1 MFILSNVLI
10 LILII
15 NEIHNLQFSVKY
27 NLHKSELGI
36 TQTFMIIAHLKEK
49 LISSYF
55 ADSMLFSYFR
65 CLKSYM
71 ISVSLFKNQIRDKKL
86 QLSEDIEGSRKLS
99 W

>member
-27 NLHKSELGI
+27 NLRKSELGI
-36 TQTFMIIAHLKEK
+36 TQTFIIADLKEK

-55 ADSMLFSYFR
+55 AGSILFSYFQ

-71 ISVSLFKNQIRDKKL
+71 ISVPLFKNQIRDKKL
-86 QLSEDIEGSRKLS
+86 QLSEDIEGSRKLP